1 MRFCPSS
8 WTKADLERVL
18 FRSAGI
24 FLLASSLSLAFV
36 SPSSAA
42 EPVTASAT
50 AKPDIGDI
58 YTLHHNIIPGILFS
72 ENGSRLFNDLFT
84 GNTSQFLGMVESGV
98 GKSYA
103 ATLKITHEHQTGF
116 DIVIISFP
124 EPFSEPLC
132 RHAALVKSGNT
143 FRYLTLEEGNDI
155 ENTGA
160 KTFLCEWSEAHKHLN
175 YGPRNYNDSGAFRS
189 ELLSMLKL

>member
-1 MRFCPSS
+1 MDFNYLKKVFMQISS
-8 WTKADLERVL
+8 
-18 FRSAGI
+18 I

-42 EPVTASAT
+42 EPAAAT
-50 AKPDIGDI
+50 ATTKPDTGDL
-58 YTLHHNIIPGILFS
+58 YALHHVVIPGILFS
-72 ENGSRLFNDLFT
+72 DNGSRFFNDLFT
-84 GNTSQFLGMVESGV
+84 GNTSQFLGMVESGA

-103 ATLKITHEHQTGF
+103 ATLKITHEHHPEF

-124 EPFSEPLC
+124 EPFVEPLC

-155 ENTGA
+155 GNTGA
-160 KTFLCEWSEAHKHLN
+160 KTFFCEWSPAHKHLN
-175 YGPRNYNDSGAFRS
+175 FGPRNYTDINAFRS
-189 ELLSMLKL
+189 ELLTVLKP

>member
-1 MRFCPSS
+1 MDCNSLKKVSIRISC
-8 WTKADLERVL
+8 LM
-18 FRSAGI
+18 
-24 FLLASSLSLAFV
+24 LLASSLSLAFV

-42 EPVTASAT
+42 EPETASAT
-50 AKPDIGDI
+50 AKPDIGDL

-84 GNTSQFLGMVESGV
+84 GNTSQFLDMVESGV

-103 ATLKITHEHQTGF
+103 ATLKITHEHHTGF

-124 EPFSEPLC
+124 EPFPEPLC
-132 RHAALVKSGNT
+132 RYAALVKSGNT

-155 ENTGA
+155 GQTGA
-160 KTFLCEWSEAHKHLN
+160 KTFLCEWSAAHKHLN
-175 YGPRNYNDSGAFRS
+175 YGPRNYTDSGAFRS
-189 ELLSMLKL
+189 ELLSMLKP